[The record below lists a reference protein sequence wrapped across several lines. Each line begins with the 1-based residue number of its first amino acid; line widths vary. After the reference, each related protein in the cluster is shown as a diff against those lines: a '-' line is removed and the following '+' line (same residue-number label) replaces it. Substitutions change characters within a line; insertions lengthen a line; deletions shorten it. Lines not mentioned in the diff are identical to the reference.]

1 MTTIVDLTPAA
12 WRLSEL
18 VQHIDDDQ
26 LGAPTTS
33 GISVADMLDHVGG
46 LAVAFAAAAKDLGS
60 VITTPPAPDGD
71 RLGTAWRTEIP
82 DALTALAQAW
92 TDPAAWQGMTQVG
105 GVTLPGEIAGQV
117 ALDEVV
123 LHAWDLARGTGQPYR
138 QDPTTLQACLAT
150 LTGMY
155 PADDLDARKGIEPPV
170 PVPDDAPLVD
180 RVVAFSGRDP
190 GWPVR

>member
-18 VQHIDDDQ
+18 VQHI
-26 LGAPTTS
+26 
-33 GISVADMLDHVGG
+33 
-46 LAVAFAAAAKDLGS
+46 
-60 VITTPPAPDGD
+60 
-71 RLGTAWRTEIP
+71 
-82 DALTALAQAW
+82 
-92 TDPAAWQGMTQVG
+92 
-105 GVTLPGEIAGQV
+105 
-117 ALDEVV
+117 
-123 LHAWDLARGTGQPYR
+123 AWDLARGTGQPYR

-150 LTGMY
+150 LTGLY
-155 PADDLDARKGIEPPV
+155 PPDDLDARKGIEPPV